1 MPLLLPLASNMKAM
15 LLVKPGSLLV
25 LSEVANPLP
34 GAGEVRLK
42 VEACA
47 ICRTDLHIIDGELD
61 KPKLPLILGHEI
73 VGLIDAVGSGVDPS
87 RIGRRVGVA
96 WLGQTCGTCEYCRS
110 GRENLCDHAIYTG
123 YTRDGGFASYTVA
136 DERFSFDLDR
146 KADPVSLAPLMCAG
160 LIGWRCLKKAG
171 NGRRIGIY
179 GFGAAAHIISQ
190 IIRWQGREFY
200 AFTRPGDQIAQ
211 QFARQYGATWT
222 GSSETLPPEP
232 LDAAIIF
239 APVGNL
245 VRMALRAVR
254 KGGRVV
260 CGGIHMSDIPVMP
273 YSILWGEREIVS
285 VANLTRK
292 DAAEFFPIAR
302 SAGVVTHTSSYSL
315 DCANE
320 AVADIRAGRVSGA
333 AVLIP

>member
-1 MPLLLPLASNMKAM
+1 MKAM

-96 WLGQTCGTCEYCRS
+96 WLGQTCCTCEYCRS
-110 GRENLCDHAIYTG
+110 GRENLCDHAIFTG

-260 CGGIHMSDIPVMP
+260 CGGIHMSDIPTMP
-273 YSILWGEREIVS
+273 YELLYGERCVCS
-285 VANLTRK
+285 VANGTRA
-292 DAAEFFPIAR
+292 DVHDLLAVAAEARLKPEVTTFPLEA
-302 SAGVVTHTSSYSL
+302 
-315 DCANE
+315 ANE
-320 AVADIRAGRVSGA
+320 ALAAVKHSRVNGA
-333 AVLIP
+333 AVLTIA